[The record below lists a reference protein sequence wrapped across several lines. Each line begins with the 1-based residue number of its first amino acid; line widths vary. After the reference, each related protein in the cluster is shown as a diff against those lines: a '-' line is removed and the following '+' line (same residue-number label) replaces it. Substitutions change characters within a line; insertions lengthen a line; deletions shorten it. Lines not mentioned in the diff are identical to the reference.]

1 MTNINLQDSFLN
13 NVRREKVKI
22 TLFLNN
28 GFKLTGNVL
37 GFDNYV
43 VFIETEKGQ
52 QLVYKHAITSILP
65 FKQVILYNNDT
76 NDENETIKE

>member
-1 MTNINLQDSFLN
+1 MNQINLQDTFLN
-13 NVRREKVKI
+13 NVRKEKI
-22 TLFLNN
+22 TITIFLNN
-28 GFKLTGNVL
+28 GYKLVGTVL

-65 FKQVILYNNDT
+65 FKQTKLFTSENNDT
-76 NDENETIKE
+76 TEV

>member
-1 MTNINLQDSFLN
+1 MNNINLQDSFLN
-13 NVRREKVKI
+13 NVRREKINI
-22 TLFLNN
+22 TIFLNN
-28 GFKLTGNVL
+28 GYKLTGTVV

-65 FKQVILYNNDT
+65 FKQVKLFS
-76 NDENETIKE
+76 NEITEE